1 MQWMHRAL
9 WVRRVRVWALVVL
22 GCCSAWAWPVMADE
36 HEASPQ
42 PGFEPRFGPGPP
54 LSPRPGPP
62 PGHERGREHGHDHH
76 MARQALEQGRV
87 LPLRSVLEKVE
98 RDYQGQV
105 LKIEFEQ
112 ERGQFFYEIRLLQS
126 DGRMAKLKVD
136 AVDGRV
142 LFIKRRE
149 P

>member
-1 MQWMHRAL
+1 
-9 WVRRVRVWALVVL
+9 
-22 GCCSAWAWPVMADE
+22 
-36 HEASPQ
+36 
-42 PGFEPRFGPGPP
+42 
-54 LSPRPGPP
+54 
-62 PGHERGREHGHDHH
+62 

-112 ERGQFFYEIRLLQS
+112 EQGQFFYEIRLLQS

>member
-1 MQWMHRAL
+1 MMFFS
-9 WVRRVRVWALVVL
+9 RRFDHLYRSASLGLRVLRVGTVMLLGCGVWAFAPCATAEER
-22 GCCSAWAWPVMADE
+22 G
-36 HEASPQ
+36 
-42 PGFEPRFGPGPP
+42 
-54 LSPRPGPP
+54 PRPGPRAEHGEP
-62 PGHERGREHGHDHH
+62 PGPRHGHDHH

-87 LPLRSVLEKVE
+87 LPLRSVLEKIE
-98 RDYQGQV
+98 REYQGQV